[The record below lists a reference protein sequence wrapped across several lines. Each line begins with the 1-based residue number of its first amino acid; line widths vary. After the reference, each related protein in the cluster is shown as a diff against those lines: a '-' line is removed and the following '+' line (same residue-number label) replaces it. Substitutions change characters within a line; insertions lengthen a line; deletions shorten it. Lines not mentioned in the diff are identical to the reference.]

1 MAIFSAFPADATFIR
16 CHIGARVVLC
26 RWQVAERAMPATDAR
41 RRLQGLPYRIHFTM
55 EGRASPLAVVSAAAA
70 GGGGGAGV
78 GGWVGGLA
86 IEGQMWGRGDACF
99 SVRPPPGACEKVE
112 GVDRLERVT
121 A

>member
-1 MAIFSAFPADATFIR
+1 LVALAIFSAFPADATFIR

-70 GGGGGAGV
+70 GGAAARGLGV
-78 GGWVGGLA
+78 GLGGW
-86 IEGQMWGRGDACF
+86 
-99 SVRPPPGACEKVE
+99 
-112 GVDRLERVT
+112 
-121 A
+121 